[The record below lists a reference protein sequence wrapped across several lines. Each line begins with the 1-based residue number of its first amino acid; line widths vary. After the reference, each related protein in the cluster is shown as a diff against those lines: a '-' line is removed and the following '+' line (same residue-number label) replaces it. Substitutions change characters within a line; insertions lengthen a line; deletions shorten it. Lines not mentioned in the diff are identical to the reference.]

1 MYVWIYIYLLNH
13 CSHTIREKRIKG
25 LKTDW
30 RTAHRPL
37 CTLHTQFMTSPVF
50 ELGDVLGVK
59 RLDIKTERT
68 VIEEA
73 ACTLTVSPSVQ
84 KNMRNNDILLYF
96 TPALLVTAAIKWRQP
111 GRRARPLPD
120 ARRTCNVPVGFL
132 SPEIGSELLR
142 PQNNWVPWGFTGG

>member
-1 MYVWIYIYLLNH
+1 M
-13 CSHTIREKRIKG
+13 
-25 LKTDW
+25 KTDW
-30 RTAHRPL
+30 RTAHTPL

-96 TPALLVTAAIKWRQP
+96 TPALLVIAAIK
-111 GRRARPLPD
+111 
-120 ARRTCNVPVGFL
+120 
-132 SPEIGSELLR
+132 
-142 PQNNWVPWGFTGG
+142 